1 MKPSGLLANEHAQ
14 THTLWNCGGANL
26 PRSWVNFT
34 HEAVKFGEKAI
45 VKSLRTKG
53 FTLSL
58 V

>member
-1 MKPSGLLANEHAQ
+1 MKPSGLLVNEHAQ
-14 THTLWNCGGANL
+14 THNLLNSGGANL
-26 PRSWVNFT
+26 PMAWVKFT
-34 HEAVKFGEKAI
+34 HEAVKFGEKAL